1 MCHNQLNHFAQTR
14 SLIDNVEPLEHHIY
28 EFRAFE
34 CEAAEELLEGQDE
47 VLGKDEY
54 DLTESDAE

>member
-1 MCHNQLNHFAQTR
+1 M
-14 SLIDNVEPLEHHIY
+14 IDDVEPLEHQIY

-47 VLGKDEY
+47 VLGKDKD
-54 DLTESDAE
+54 DLTESDDE